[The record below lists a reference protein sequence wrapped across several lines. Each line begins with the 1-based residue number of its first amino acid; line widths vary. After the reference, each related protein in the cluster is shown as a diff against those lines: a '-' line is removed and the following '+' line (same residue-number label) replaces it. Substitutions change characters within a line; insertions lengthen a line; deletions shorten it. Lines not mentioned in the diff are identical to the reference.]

1 MEKFLSNNN
10 NNNKKNND
18 FNTDGN
24 FITVLDDEDDNINED
39 SFDSY
44 PPELFQS
51 VRLLSHNNNILF

>member
-1 MEKFLSNNN
+1 MEKFLST
-10 NNNKKNND
+10 NKNINKQNND

-51 VRLLSHNNNILF
+51 VRLL